1 MTIREIMTRSVTT
14 TIAVAI
20 LIGALAV
27 VGIHRATAQ
36 QQGVALGDKIERT
49 LTAKDSMWRL
59 QYKKKVGDNTK
70 QMWGYGDDNV
80 TVSIFEKATSEEA
93 AKALLAS
100 VTSFSRG
107 DIRKVKG
114 VGDEAYFITA
124 PTDQHPERGEAAGVM
139 LRKGNVLVYVN
150 VRSHGNGIGVA
161 RLFAQHVAEQVSTN

>member
-1 MTIREIMTRSVTT
+1 MTNREIMMRSATMT
-14 TIAVAI
+14 LAVAL
-20 LIGALAV
+20 LIGALAAI
-27 VGIHRATAQ
+27 GMRQALA

-70 QMWGYGDDNV
+70 QMWGYGQDSV
-80 TVSIFEKATSEEA
+80 TVSFFEKATPEEA
-93 AKALLAS
+93 AKGLLAS
-100 VTSFSRG
+100 VASFSRAE
-107 DIRKVKG
+107 IRKVEG

-150 VRSHGNGIGVA
+150 VRSHSNGIGVA
-161 RLFAQHVAEQVSTN
+161 RLFAQHVTEQVSTN